1 MEKIDQF
8 FKRFNGSYFAFVG
21 AGISLISLFIA
32 IVLYRMV
39 DPTFSPTADWVS
51 DLGEGPN
58 YSNYIFN
65 ISEIATGII
74 LIFFYLYLTILLQ
87 KKGASKFS
95 IWTTFIIGL
104 FSALGLI
111 VAGIFPMYA
120 APDIHFNAAAVCFI
134 GIFFL
139 CILYGITEL
148 LVTENLKK
156 FSISGFIV
164 ATITLIFMISFLL
177 SELNYGIN
185 RAVYLLL
192 EWISYLAFMAWIIVQ
207 GIYTLKVK

>member
-1 MEKIDQF
+1 MEKIDRF
-8 FKRFNGSYFAFVG
+8 LKRFSGSYFAFIG
-21 AGISLISLFIA
+21 AGTALISLIIA

-39 DPTFSPTADWVS
+39 DPTFSPTTDWVS

-58 YSNYIFN
+58 CSNYIFN
-65 ISEIATGII
+65 IGEIATGII
-74 LIFFYLYLTILLQ
+74 LIFFYLYLTTFLQ
-87 KKGASKFS
+87 KKGACKIL
-95 IWTTFIIGL
+95 IWTAFIIGL
-104 FSALGLI
+104 FSAIGLI
-111 VAGIFPMYA
+111 LAGIFPMYA
-120 APDIHFNAAAVCFI
+120 APDIHFYAATVCFI

-139 CILYGITEL
+139 CIFYGITEL
-148 LVTENLKK
+148 LIIENLRK

-164 ATITLIFMISFLL
+164 ATITLIFMISLLL

-207 GIYTLKVK
+207 GIFTLKAK